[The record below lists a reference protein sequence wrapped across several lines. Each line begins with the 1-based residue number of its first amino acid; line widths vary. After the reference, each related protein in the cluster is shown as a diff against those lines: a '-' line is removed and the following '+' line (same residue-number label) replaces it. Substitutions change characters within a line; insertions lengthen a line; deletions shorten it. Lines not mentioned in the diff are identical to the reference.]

1 MAMAEGVP
9 FFESKNESFRYVGP
23 GAISNDSEFCFQASC
38 RYGPWNVS
46 LGSRVGIRSTWL
58 RKYQYRTGS
67 LPSRL
72 QIIFGQQYHFVVEVR
87 SVDSHPNKTVTLAL
101 PLSQDHTTASNDID
115 TTALQPRRES

>member
-72 QIIFGQQYHFVVEVR
+72 QIIFGQQYHFVVE
-87 SVDSHPNKTVTLAL
+87 
-101 PLSQDHTTASNDID
+101 DHTTASNDID